1 MTRYLKTALILAAIC
16 AVSAV
21 ILAALNMVTKPAID
35 AYEEGKTTSALKAVS
50 NGMEIGEYAEI
61 NDGYI
66 TYRYEL
72 TPPNA
77 TANTG
82 ANTAVTGY
90 ILGLKT
96 NGYGGEMVLV
106 ASFDTD
112 GVVMNA
118 VLVSDDE
125 TPGVGKK
132 AEADGY
138 MDKFIGTGSTD
149 NPVPTTKSMLSE
161 VDSAAVSGATM
172 TFTGITKALNA
183 GSAYVR
189 SLAAGGQK

>member
-35 AYEEGKTTSALKAVS
+35 AYEEGKTTSALQAVS

-61 NDGYI
+61 NDSYI

-72 TPPNA
+72 TSPNA
-77 TANTG
+77 TATTVSD
-82 ANTAVTGY
+82 TAVTGY

-96 NGYGGEMVLV
+96 NGYGGEMILV

-138 MDKFIGTGSTD
+138 MDKFIGTGSTA

-161 VDSAAVSGATM
+161 VDSAAVSGATI